1 MDSAEPVEPSQHR
14 SVVRYLLPILGLL
27 LLVGGLVTVKFSQ
40 ISSLIS
46 AGKEY
51 QKNGPPPEIVST
63 APAQTQTWEGTLTAV
78 GSIAAAKGVTI
89 SNDAPGVVNRISF
102 ESGALVRQGQVLVE
116 LDSSVERAQLASAQ
130 ARRDLA
136 QITLGRT
143 KALANSNSIPLSQV
157 DTDEAQVKTSSTD
170 YTALQAQ
177 IDRKIVR
184 APFAGRL
191 GIRLVNIGQYLNPGT
206 PLTVLESTD
215 SVYVDFSLPQQNLP
229 DIKVGLAVRVTLEAA
244 KDTTYDGV
252 IAAVEPQVDATT
264 RTIKVRASVPNKGE
278 KLRPGMFATVA
289 IVLPP
294 RPPSVVIPVT
304 SIVHAS
310 FGDSIFIVEDKK
322 DDAGA
327 PVAGADGK
335 PVKVARQQFVKVADT
350 RGDFV
355 AIADGVTAGQ
365 DVVTSGAFK
374 LRNGTGVAVNN
385 DIKLNPD
392 LAPHPVNR

>member
-1 MDSAEPVEPSQHR
+1 MDTAERIETPEHR
-14 SVVRYLLPILGLL
+14 SVVRYLFPILGLV
-27 LLVGGLVTVKFSQ
+27 LLVGGLVGVKFSQ
-40 ISSLIS
+40 ISSLMS
-46 AGKEY
+46 AGKEF
-51 QKNGPPPEIVST
+51 QKSGPPPEVVSV

-89 SNDAPGVVNRISF
+89 SNDAPGVVTRISF
-102 ESGALVRQGQVLVE
+102 DSGAMVRQGQVLLE

-184 APFAGRL
+184 APFSGRL

-206 PLTVLESTD
+206 PLAILESTD

-229 DIKVGLAVRVTLEAA
+229 DIKVGLPVRVTLEAA
-244 KDTTYDGV
+244 KDSTYDGI
-252 IAAVEPQVDATT
+252 IAAVEPQVDAAT
-264 RTIKVRASVPNKGE
+264 RTMKLRAGVPNKEE

-294 RPPSVVIPVT
+294 RPPAVVIPVT
-304 SIVHAS
+304 AIVHAS
-310 FGDSIFIVEDKK
+310 FGDSIFVVEDKK

-335 PVKVARQQFVKVADT
+335 TAKTARQQFVKIGQA

-355 AIADGVTAGQ
+355 SITEGVTAGQ

-374 LRNGTGVAVNN
+374 LRNGSGIVVNN

-392 LAPHPVNR
+392 LAPHPANR